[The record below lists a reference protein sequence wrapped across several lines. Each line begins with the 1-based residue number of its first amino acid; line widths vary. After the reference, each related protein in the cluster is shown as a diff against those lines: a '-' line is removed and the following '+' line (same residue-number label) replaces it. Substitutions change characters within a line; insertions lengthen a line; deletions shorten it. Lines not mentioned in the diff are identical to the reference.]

1 MDPLEIARLQGPV
14 RAVVPV
20 PGSKS
25 LSNRHLILAALASQA
40 TRLHGL
46 LSCDDCDLL
55 LAAMANIGVAY
66 RVEGSTVVLHPELGD
81 LHAHVHLGDG
91 GTPTRFMMALAAAR
105 NMGVTEIDGSARMRE
120 RPIAEGVQLLREL
133 GAHIEYLEAEG
144 RLPVRVAGGEISGGN
159 LVVGRTASSQFISA
173 VMLIAPRLR
182 GGVRISFSEEPTSAS
197 YIALSLAALAAA
209 GVHAEVSYRPT
220 PVDAHASGLAEV
232 FIPEQVIRG
241 GDVIIEPDASS
252 AVYPAALA
260 AMSGGSVVIPRLP
273 RRSVQP
279 DAYFFDDLALRGARV
294 EEVEGGLRV
303 TGRGV
308 LRGLESN
315 FAQAPDAAV
324 MGMVLAACCDRPS
337 LLTGL
342 GTLRVKESD
351 RIESVA
357 AGLRALGGCVETG
370 PDWVRVF
377 PLPAVRDQGGCT
389 ANPVQPVVIDTV
401 NDHRIAMAFA
411 VLGLV
416 RGGIAIAN
424 PRCVTKSWP
433 EFWHTVDL
441 LQKPASGENGTA

>member
-1 MDPLEIARLQGPV
+1 
-14 RAVVPV
+14 
-20 PGSKS
+20 
-25 LSNRHLILAALASQA
+25 
-40 TRLHGL
+40 
-46 LSCDDCDLL
+46 
-55 LAAMANIGVAY
+55 
-66 RVEGSTVVLHPELGD
+66 
-81 LHAHVHLGDG
+81 
-91 GTPTRFMMALAAAR
+91 MMALAAAR
-105 NMGVTEIDGSARMRE
+105 DRGVTEIDGSARMRE
-120 RPIAEGVQLLREL
+120 RPIAEGVALLRAL
-133 GAHIEYLEAEG
+133 GARIEYLDAEG
-144 RLPVRVAGGEISGGN
+144 RLPVRVHGGTIRGGK
-159 LVVGRTASSQFISA
+159 LRIGRTASSQFISA
-173 VMLIAPRLR
+173 IMLIAPRLQ
-182 GGVRISFSEEPTSAS
+182 GGVEIEFSEEPTSAS

-209 GVHAEVSYRPT
+209 GVHAEVTYRPT
-220 PVDAHASGLAEV
+220 PVGAVESGLAKIV
-232 FIPEQVIRG
+232 IPEQTIAG
-241 GDVIIEPDASS
+241 GAVCIEPDASS
-252 AVYPAALA
+252 AVYPVALA
-260 AMSGGSVVIPRLP
+260 AMCGGSVMIPRLP

-308 LRGLESN
+308 LRGLDSN

-324 MGMVLAACCDRPS
+324 MAMVLAACCDRPS
-337 LLTGL
+337 LISGL
-342 GTLRVKESD
+342 ETLRVKESD
-351 RIESVA
+351 RIAAVA
-357 AGLRALGGCVETG
+357 AGLGSLGGRVETG